1 MNNPNYKRS
10 SLNLTR
16 NNEPNQFSINPI
28 NTYSLKPIS
37 LIIPQDI
44 NVKEILKNMMKKLN
58 FGGDKFYQYKKL
70 TQSEITNRKT
80 MIESMKKF
88 LIENRIKCSVLYST
102 IFLFDI
108 LINKNKNK
116 ELSYEELA
124 LGALILSVK
133 FSNEHNLFKSNKKN
147 IFFNNNEYSFSESA
161 EIEIICIKLLEYKL
175 DFYHPIHFMEF
186 LLLNGIIFNTD
197 QINTEESY
205 KVYSSALN
213 ILENIMY
220 MDNKYLK
227 YHPFYISC
235 SIVCLCRENSNLEIW
250 PFIFLHVFN
259 IEFSMFKN
267 VFDFISANYKSKN
280 RNNNNNNNNNI
291 LSPSIKPITR
301 TNSYNLNINLNEKK
315 LYINNNNYI
324 DSMNFNSP
332 QKLENTKEEEK
343 YKTPIKTIS
352 SQNNLVINL
361 SLKPENSKNANSPSK
376 IIRILSH
383 LHRASSTD
391 KKFEK
396 RNYFNNSNKK
406 QLLYYCQN
414 YDKFE
419 KEVNSNEPTMENSK
433 RESLAYLS
441 SEKVNKPNNIGLF
454 KMNNFRQGTK
464 FINVNKN
471 NLNDSDFQNKNKNN
485 NNNNVFDFRLNNSTR
500 NYKDNQSISSERM
513 NNVSNQKL
521 NYCEKVKLIPEEN
534 YFVNYDLKRKN
545 ILNNYLNFKNINIQ
559 NQNLNKKIIN
569 INNEIGNSSGIK

>member
-10 SLNLTR
+10 NLNLTR

-213 ILENIMY
+213 ILEYIMILN
-220 MDNKYLK
+220 NKYLK
-227 YHPFYISC
+227 FHPFFISC
-235 SIVCLCRENSNLEIW
+235 SIVSLCRENSNLEIW
-250 PFIFLHVFN
+250 PYILSHVFN
-259 IEFSMFKN
+259 IQFSMFKD
-267 VFDFISANYKSKN
+267 VFNFVSVSYKSKN
-280 RNNNNNNNNNI
+280 RNN
-291 LSPSIKPITR
+291 
-301 TNSYNLNINLNEKK
+301 YN
-315 LYINNNNYI
+315 INNNN
-324 DSMNFNSP
+324 
-332 QKLENTKEEEK
+332 KL
-343 YKTPIKTIS
+343 
-352 SQNNLVINL
+352 L
-361 SLKPENSKNANSPSK
+361 SPSLIHVSRK
-376 IIRILSH
+376 
-383 LHRASSTD
+383 
-391 KKFEK
+391 
-396 RNYFNNSNKK
+396 NSN
-406 QLLYYCQN
+406 
-414 YDKFE
+414 
-419 KEVNSNEPTMENSK
+419 
-433 RESLAYLS
+433 
-441 SEKVNKPNNIGLF
+441 
-454 KMNNFRQGTK
+454 
-464 FINVNKN
+464 
-471 NLNDSDFQNKNKNN
+471 
-485 NNNNVFDFRLNNSTR
+485 
-500 NYKDNQSISSERM
+500 
-513 NNVSNQKL
+513 
-521 NYCEKVKLIPEEN
+521 
-534 YFVNYDLKRKN
+534 
-545 ILNNYLNFKNINIQ
+545 
-559 NQNLNKKIIN
+559 
-569 INNEIGNSSGIK
+569 